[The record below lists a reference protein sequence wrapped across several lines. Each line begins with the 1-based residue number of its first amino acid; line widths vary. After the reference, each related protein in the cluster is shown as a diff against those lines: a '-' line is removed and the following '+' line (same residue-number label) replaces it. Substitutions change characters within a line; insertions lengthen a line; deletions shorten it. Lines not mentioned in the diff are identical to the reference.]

1 MSVTRLWRPG
11 RSRGKGTCME
21 IGLYAESAGLSTLAE
36 TLPRARDLGVTR
48 IELSTGGQ
56 TSEPFLDADALLE
69 SESGRRALLA
79 TIADHGMSL
88 SALNVSAF
96 PLHPQLGAAHI
107 ELTRNTMRLAGELGV
122 DRIIAQSGAPGD
134 APGSS
139 VPNWVTY
146 PWPEDMRGT
155 VRRQWDEGIALWRDL
170 ADYGRAH
177 GVTRICFELHPV
189 NLVYN
194 VPTLQMMREA
204 VGDAIGAN
212 FDPSHLMW
220 QGMDIPA
227 CARAIG
233 PAVFHVHIKDV
244 MMHRQNQALIGVLDN
259 RPDATFGERPWN
271 FCTPGFGHDARWWRE
286 FFVALRDVGYDDVAR
301 IYPASPAWS
310 EQCTFYRRS
319 SSHRHRDEHAHR
331 VNRLR
336 QRRG

>member
-1 MSVTRLWRPG
+1 
-11 RSRGKGTCME
+11 ME

-36 TLPRARDLGVTR
+36 TLPRARDLGITR

-56 TSEPFLDADALLE
+56 SPEPFLDVDALLE
-69 SESGRRALLA
+69 SESGRQALLD

-88 SALNVSAF
+88 SALNISAF
-96 PLHPQLGAAHI
+96 PLHPRLGAAHV
-107 ELTRNTMRLAGELGV
+107 ELTRKTMRLAGELGV

-146 PWPEDMRGT
+146 PWPEDMLDT

-170 ADYGRAH
+170 AEEGRTH

-194 VPTLQMMREA
+194 VPTLLTMREA

-227 CARAIG
+227 CVRAIG

-244 MMHRQNQALIGVLDN
+244 MMHPHNQALVGLLDN
-259 RPDATFGERPWN
+259 RPDATFQERPWN
-271 FCTPGFGHDARWWRE
+271 FCTPGFGHDAHWWRE
-286 FFVALRDVGYDDVAR
+286 FFVALRDVGYDDVASIENEDPYLPGIAGVER
-301 IYPASPAWS
+301 TVPL
-310 EQCTFYRRS
+310 
-319 SSHRHRDEHAHR
+319 
-331 VNRLR
+331 LR
-336 QRRG
+336 QVI

>member
-1 MSVTRLWRPG
+1 V
-11 RSRGKGTCME
+11 E
-21 IGLYAESAGLSTLAE
+21 IGLYAESAGLSSLDETLA
-36 TLPRARDLGVTR
+36 RARDLGLTR

-56 TSEPFLDADALLE
+56 AERPFLDVDALLASAE
-69 SESGRRALLA
+69 ERRALLDKL
-79 TIADHGMSL
+79 ADHGLTL

-96 PLHPQLGAAHI
+96 PLHPVVGAAHTV
-107 ELTRNTMRLAGELGV
+107 LTRQTMRLAGELGV

-146 PWPEDMRGT
+146 PWPEEMRQT
-155 VRRQWDEGIALWRDL
+155 VNRQWEQAIALWRDL
-170 ADYGRAH
+170 AADGAAH

-204 VGDAIGAN
+204 VGDAIGVN

-227 CARAIG
+227 CVRAFG
-233 PAVFHVHIKDV
+233 PAIYHVHIKDV
-244 MMHRQNQALIGVLDN
+244 MMHPLNQALVGVLDN
-259 RPDATFGERPWN
+259 RPDVSFRERPWT

-286 FFVALRDVGYDDVAR
+286 FFVALDDVGYDDVASIENEDPYLPGFAGVER
-301 IYPASPAWS
+301 
-310 EQCTFYRRS
+310 TVGFLRS
-319 SSHRHRDEHAHR
+319 
-331 VNRLR
+331 VI
-336 QRRG
+336 